1 MQQYRIGMVAAEF
14 NFEVTSLMI
23 ERAKAE
29 VLKRNGGS
37 YTCPLPD
44 SVAPPLDTY

>member
-1 MQQYRIGMVAAEF
+1 MKEYKIGMVAAEF

-29 VLKRNGGS
+29 ARYKLIIDN
-37 YTCPLPD
+37 
-44 SVAPPLDTY
+44 